1 MPTKGE
7 LVMAARA
14 GDRQAFAALVE
25 LEAPIALRLAGS
37 ILHSESEAQDAAQD
51 AFVRAWH
58 DLPRLRDTDSWT
70 PWFRTIIV
78 RSAIDR
84 YRRLR
89 RLREVDLDAH
99 DTLTTSDPTG
109 AMADRDRIRQAL
121 QRLSVD
127 DRTILI
133 LRFTEDLEVP
143 VIANTLGIRLGTAKA
158 RLHRATMRLRAALGD
173 GSAEPA

>member
-1 MPTKGE
+1 
-7 LVMAARA
+7 MAARA

-37 ILHSESEAQDAAQD
+37 ILHSNSEAQDAVQD
-51 AFVRAWH
+51 AFVRAWR
-58 DLPRLRDTDSWT
+58 DLPRLRDADSWT
-70 PWFRTIIV
+70 PWFRTITV

-84 YRRLR
+84 YRHTR
-89 RLREVDLDAH
+89 RLREIDLDAH
-99 DTLTTSDPTG
+99 EAPTIG
-109 AMADRDRIRQAL
+109 DMAEGTADRDRIRQAL
-121 QRLSVD
+121 QTLSVD

-133 LRFTEDLEVP
+133 LRFAEDLEVP

-173 GSAEPA
+173 GSDEPT

>member
-25 LEAPIALRLAGS
+25 LEAPVALRLAGS
-37 ILHSESEAQDAAQD
+37 ILHSESEAQDAVQD

-70 PWFRTIIV
+70 PWFRTITV

-84 YRRLR
+84 YRHTR

-99 DTLTTSDPTG
+99 DPPTTADLSEAT
-109 AMADRDRIRQAL
+109 ADRDRIRAAMQA
-121 QRLSVD
+121 LSVD

-133 LRFTEDLEVP
+133 LRFAEDLEVP
-143 VIANTLGIRLGTAKA
+143 VIASTLGIRLGAAKV
-158 RLHRATMRLRAALGD
+158 RLHRATIRLRVALGD
-173 GSAEPA
+173 RAGDSA